1 LLIKGRATAAGLRR
15 PLRLLLALLGMAPLW
30 VGLSQLLP
38 KQSVTPADSKT
49 VGNKIFHPDPDIG
62 VQSLAARK
70 KAQMLTVN
78 QFKVFYQFQFADKL
92 KESGITFVHRIVNDA
107 GKTYKA
113 VHYDHG
119 SGIAAADVDGDGL
132 YDIYFVNQLGGN
144 ELWKNLG
151 GGKFKNIT
159 AEAGVAVPGRVSAG
173 ASFADIDNDG
183 DQDLFVTTVLG
194 GNVLF

>member
-1 LLIKGRATAAGLRR
+1 MKILKS
-15 PLRLLLALLGMAPLW
+15 MAPAALTLLW
-30 VGLSQLLP
+30 APMILP
-38 KQSVTPADSKT
+38 QGAKT
-49 VGNKIFHPDPDIG
+49 IVHPETDIG
-62 VQSLAARK
+62 VSSLAARK
-70 KAQMLTVN
+70 KAHMARAI
-78 QFKVFYQFQFADKL
+78 QFKVFYQFQFTDRL

-107 GKTYKA
+107 GKTYKP

-119 SGIAAADVDGDGL
+119 TGIAVADVDGDGL

-159 AEAGVAVPGRVSAG
+159 AEAGVAIPGRNSAG
-173 ASFADIDNDG
+173 ASFADVDNDG

-194 GNVLF
+194 GNVLFENDGHGHFKDISH